1 MKFKQLLDNI
11 INEDLQ
17 LVKFR
22 YNNYKQDPKPR
33 VKVLD
38 FQYKGQPH
46 QSTYGKR
53 EDLLGFNLNYFKNS
67 RYAAKAID
75 DIDGFARMLSANK
88 DEKYRRLKYF
98 YPEVIKYIRRY
109 NRKHIE
115 GIKRKN
121 NFLYQNTNYNDL
133 VQKDQDS
140 F

>member
-1 MKFKQLLDNI
+1 
-11 INEDLQ
+11 
-17 LVKFR
+17 
-22 YNNYKQDPKPR
+22 
-33 VKVLD
+33 LD

-67 RYAAKAID
+67 KYAAKAID

-98 YPEVIKYIRRY
+98 YPEIIKYIRRY
-109 NRKHIE
+109 NREHIE

-121 NFLYQNTNYNDL
+121 KFIYHNTDYKDL
-133 VQKDQDS
+133 IRRDQDS